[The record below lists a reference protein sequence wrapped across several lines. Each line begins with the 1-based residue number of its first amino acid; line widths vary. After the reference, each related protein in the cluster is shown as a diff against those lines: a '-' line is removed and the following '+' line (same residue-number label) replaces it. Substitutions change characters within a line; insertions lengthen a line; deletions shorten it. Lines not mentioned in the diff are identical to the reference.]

1 MGAQLRGRFEKYVWK
16 IYLRKHRQAEC
27 SRTVRLA
34 QLPQHVRVEQCD
46 FSFFFKLKREEGFIL
61 PAFAF
66 PVVTAGCPTQT
77 QTA

>member
-16 IYLRKHRQAEC
+16 IYLRKHRQAEY
-27 SRTVRLA
+27 SRTVSHSCHNMSGLKS
-34 QLPQHVRVEQCD
+34 VI
-46 FSFFFKLKREEGFIL
+46 FFFFKLKREEGFIL

>member
-16 IYLRKHRQAEC
+16 IYLRKHRQAEY
-27 SRTVRLA
+27 SRTVSRSCHNMSGLNS
-34 QLPQHVRVEQCD
+34 V
-46 FSFFFKLKREEGFIL
+46 IL

-66 PVVTAGCPTQT
+66 TVVTAGCPTQT